1 MKTVTGKPLAIIVAI
16 AENQAIG
23 LGNQLLWHLSD
34 DLKRFKRITAG
45 HPVIMGRRTY
55 QSLPLRPLRDR
66 RNIVISD
73 LPGETIQGC
82 QMAYS
87 IEDAVRLADPDKENF
102 VIGGGMI
109 YRQFMP
115 LADRLYITWVHKAFE
130 ADTFFPLIDPAI
142 WKIVNEEPGPA
153 DAENDFSYTYRIYE
167 RRLPE

>member
-1 MKTVTGKPLAIIVAI
+1 MIYQTGKPLAIIVAI
-16 AENQAIG
+16 AENYAIG
-23 LGNQLLWHLSD
+23 LNNQLLWHLSD

-55 QSLPLRPLRDR
+55 ESLPVRPLKDR

-73 LPGETIQGC
+73 RPGEMIEGC
-82 QMAYS
+82 HMAYS
-87 IEDAVRLADPDKENF
+87 IGEAIGLADPHIENF

-115 LADRLYITWVHKAFE
+115 LADRLYITWIKKAFE
-130 ADTFFPLIDPAI
+130 ADTFYPEIEPSV
-142 WKIVNEEPGPA
+142 WKMVSEEPGPP
-153 DAENDFSYTYRIYE
+153 DPKNDFSYSYRIYE